1 MNTNIGIVTVCMDP
15 ATLNQL
21 KLVTAAM
28 PQVEI
33 QYELKQ
39 FLDMSFDAD
48 LTERL
53 RELHADICVID
64 FDRGR
69 DRALRTAERIHTTLP
84 GTAIFAVSS
93 QSDPELI
100 IDAMRSGC
108 GEYLLKPLDREQL
121 VHAVSRVMARKRD
134 ISERVAGQ
142 ILCFVGAKGGAGATT
157 LAIHL
162 AALMAQRRPQKT
174 VLVDLH
180 PHVGDVSLFLGLKK
194 PEYHFYDLVE
204 NTERLD
210 ADLLQGFVI
219 KHACGLDVLAAPDG
233 FEVTQRRVSAS
244 AISGTLK
251 YLRLLYEYV
260 FVDCVPGFNEH
271 NFPAVE
277 NADKIYLISTTEI
290 PSLRNV
296 ARVLD
301 YINRQDRGSEICQV
315 VVNRYNSKFIT
326 ISDTQIE
333 KAIRKGIHLRIPNQY
348 SEVIKSVNTGN
359 PLVLSARS
367 DFARALGTWADS
379 LMQKPVTGAPKKAT
393 RGVLGILGM

>member
-1 MNTNIGIVTVCMDP
+1 M
-15 ATLNQL
+15 
-21 KLVTAAM
+21 
-28 PQVEI
+28 
-33 QYELKQ
+33 
-39 FLDMSFDAD
+39 
-48 LTERL
+48 
-53 RELHADICVID
+53 
-64 FDRGR
+64 
-69 DRALRTAERIHTTLP
+69 
-84 GTAIFAVSS
+84 
-93 QSDPELI
+93 
-100 IDAMRSGC
+100 
-108 GEYLLKPLDREQL
+108 
-121 VHAVSRVMARKRD
+121 
-134 ISERVAGQ
+134 
-142 ILCFVGAKGGAGATT
+142 
-157 LAIHL
+157 
-162 AALMAQRRPQKT
+162 
-174 VLVDLH
+174 
-180 PHVGDVSLFLGLKK
+180 
-194 PEYHFYDLVE
+194 
-204 NTERLD
+204 
-210 ADLLQGFVI
+210 
-219 KHACGLDVLAAPDG
+219 
-233 FEVTQRRVSAS
+233 TQRRVSAS

-260 FVDCVPGFNEH
+260 FVDCVPGLNEH